1 VAMSYLPPV
10 LQVVLA
16 LVVVIAAVYDV
27 RYRRIPNWLTLSG
40 VLLGLGV
47 NWWVGSQLGSDAGFG
62 VLRALKGLGLAFVIY
77 FPLYILRGMGAG
89 DVKLMSAVGAIAG
102 AANWF
107 GIFILTNILGGIVAV
122 CLLLSKGRLRNS
134 LGNLGYM
141 LKELAFFRAPY
152 MQREELDVKN
162 PKAVTLPHGLMIMLG
177 SIAFLVAA
185 AIWAPK

>member
-1 VAMSYLPPV
+1 MAMSYLPPI

-40 VLLGLGV
+40 VLLGLGL
-47 NWWVGSQLGSDAGFG
+47 NWWVGSQLGADAGFG